1 VSYSSEDRYT
11 KEHEWVRIEGNRAR
25 VGVTDHAQAEL
36 GDVVFVELPA
46 VGSGFKQGDNFGT
59 VESVKAV
66 SDIYAPLS
74 GKIVEVNV
82 KLESTPEG
90 INQSPH
96 DEAWLIVLEMSDPSE
111 VDALLTAADYEAQIA
126 AG

>member
-1 VSYSSEDRYT
+1 MSYSSEDRYT
-11 KEHEWVRIEGNRAR
+11 KEHEWVRIDGNRAR

-36 GDVVFVELPA
+36 GDVVFVELP
-46 VGSGFKQGDNFGT
+46 VIGSEVKQGDSFGT

-82 KLESTPEG
+82 ELESTPER

-96 DEAWLIVLEMSDPSE
+96 GEGWIVVLEMGDPSE
-111 VDALLTAADYEAQIA
+111 VDTLLTAAEYEAQIA
-126 AG
+126 SG

>member
-59 VESVKAV
+59 V
-66 SDIYAPLS
+66 
-74 GKIVEVNV
+74 
-82 KLESTPEG
+82 
-90 INQSPH
+90 
-96 DEAWLIVLEMSDPSE
+96 
-111 VDALLTAADYEAQIA
+111 
-126 AG
+126 

>member
-1 VSYSSEDRYT
+1 VSY
-11 KEHEWVRIEGNRAR
+11 
-25 VGVTDHAQAEL
+25 
-36 GDVVFVELPA
+36 
-46 VGSGFKQGDNFGT
+46 
-59 VESVKAV
+59 
-66 SDIYAPLS
+66 IYAPLS

>member
-46 VGSGFKQGDNFGT
+46 VGSEFKQGDNFGT

-66 SDIYAPLS
+66 SDICAPLS